1 MSNNN
6 KNTTV
11 LLADPNSTPVEDL
24 QKTLGE
30 IKTPTL
36 VKSIMNLFGS
46 ESGENIERL
55 AFEVD
60 PSLNNEYAALY
71 KQKVRLIPNSFL
83 KKIAIQDDLVAAIVH
98 ARANQISSFGKPQ
111 PDRFSTGFKIE
122 LKSHV
127 AERASK
133 EQKEEI
139 AKRIDRAVKLIE
151 TCGETKGW
159 SDRERM
165 TFSQFLHLQSR
176 NALIF
181 GHFDTEF
188 VHVLDSATGEE
199 RFHSWRPID
208 AGTIYKAAPYSAAAE
223 SVRKQARLL
232 LQQLK
237 NKRLEPE
244 KFEADEYAWV
254 QVIEGRPV
262 QAFTDT
268 ECVVHNVY
276 PVTDVELQGYPLTP
290 IDTAVASIVTHIN
303 IVKHNRLYFEN
314 GRAAKGM
321 IVIRSDD
328 VTEAVV
334 SRIRQQFMASINT
347 VNNSWRMPVFG
358 VGRQDEINWTPID
371 SSSRDMEFQYLSDQ
385 NARVIL
391 SAFQMSPEELPGY
404 AHLARG
410 TNAQALAESNN
421 EWKLEAARDVGIR
434 PLLGHLQDFVNARI
448 MPLVDPELAELAEF
462 RLIGIDAE
470 TPEKENVR
478 LQQDMPLHM
487 TFDDVLQQVQKKTI
501 GKQLGG
507 NFFFNPQWQAVVDKY
522 VPVGVVLEQFFGVE
536 GAAKAPQF
544 QYLRDPFWFQ
554 WQQIQMQ
561 QQMQQQQQQM
571 QQQALQ
577 AQQQQQLPQQGQG
590 EQKADKAPQSD
601 DKGQSA
607 GEAKQEPERAPE
619 RPQQPQERQGEI
631 QSGIEQLEGLL
642 SKSEHQLPNS
652 KRKALAITR
661 RTHKKVMDQF
671 AHDRRQ
677 ALKQIIDL
685 AVNHGPTEE

>member
-1 MSNNN
+1 MSDN
-6 KNTTV
+6 KKQTIV
-11 LLADPNSTPVEDL
+11 LADPNSTPVEDL

-30 IKTPTL
+30 VKTPTL
-36 VKSIMNLFGS
+36 VKSVMNLFGS
-46 ESGENIERL
+46 NSDESIERL

-83 KKIAIQDDLVAAIVH
+83 KKIAVQDDLVAAIVH
-98 ARANQISSFGKPQ
+98 ARANQISAFGKPQ
-111 PDRFSTGFKIE
+111 PDRFSTGYKVE
-122 LKSHV
+122 LRPHI
-127 AERASK
+127 AEKASK
-133 EQKEEI
+133 EQKAEI
-139 AKRIDRAVKLIE
+139 ARRIDKVVKLIE
-151 TCGETKGW
+151 TCGETSGW
-159 SDRERM
+159 SDRDRM
-165 TFSQFLHLQSR
+165 TFSQFLHLQTR
-176 NALIF
+176 NAMVF

-188 VHVLDSATGEE
+188 VHVVDSATGEE

-244 KFEADEYAWV
+244 KFEADEYAWI

-262 QAFTDT
+262 QAFTDK

-334 SRIRQQFMASINT
+334 ARIRQQFMASINT

-358 VGRQDEINWTPID
+358 VGKQDEINWTPID

-448 MPLVDPELAELAEF
+448 LPLIDEELAELVEF

-487 TFDDVLQQVQKKTI
+487 TFDDVLAQVQKKPVGPSVG
-501 GKQLGG
+501 GKLP
-507 NFFFNPQWQAVVDKY
+507 FNPGWQAILDKY
-522 VPVGVVLEQFFGVE
+522 VPVGVILEQFFGVE
-536 GAAKAPQF
+536 GAAKQPQY

-554 WQQIQMQ
+554 WQQLQMQ
-561 QQMQQQQQQM
+561 AQQMQQQQAAM
-571 QQQALQ
+571 QQAQQ
-577 AQQQQQLPQQGQG
+577 AQQQQLAQAGAQQGPAEASGAKEAPKSEGQAQG
-590 EQKADKAPQSD
+590 
-601 DKGQSA
+601 
-607 GEAKQEPERAPE
+607 APE
-619 RPQQPQERQGEI
+619 RRSGEPQQPQEPKQPGEVE
-631 QSGIEQLEGLL
+631 SGIDQLAGLL
-642 SKSEHQLPNS
+642 SKSEHQLPAS

-677 ALKQIIDL
+677 AIKSIVDL